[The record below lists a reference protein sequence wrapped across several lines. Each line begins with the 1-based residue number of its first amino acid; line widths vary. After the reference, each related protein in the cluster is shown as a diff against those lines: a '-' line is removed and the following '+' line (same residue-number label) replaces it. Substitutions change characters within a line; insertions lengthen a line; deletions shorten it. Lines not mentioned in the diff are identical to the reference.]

1 MPRSD
6 TSTAPQN
13 LLSVEQRKR
22 LYYTGCFH
30 DKIPGASRK
39 RLPQFGWYK
48 EGGFDCAH
56 PIYHYIF
63 KLIFLQF
70 VQANIRTYDN
80 SSKASESPHKLNAH
94 TFLPSIKLL
103 EIKNRQPRHCS
114 TS

>member
-1 MPRSD
+1 MEAGVRGEAVSIIFIVD
-6 TSTAPQN
+6 VFTT
-13 LLSVEQRKR
+13 
-22 LYYTGCFH
+22 
-30 DKIPGASRK
+30 SRK

-70 VQANIRTYDN
+70 VQANIRTFDN
-80 SSKASESPHKLNAH
+80 SIKASENPHKLNAH
-94 TFLPSIKLL
+94 TFLTSIKLL